1 MEKKTKLIT
10 EDNITMSDCLKAV
23 RSMRNCF
30 LCKQEHRNKDC
41 KKCIPQVVCDELNAA
56 VRMWFAFKKKQAAK
70 IEKIEKISKPEEKSS
85 GLEDINYDF

>member
-56 VRMWFAFKKKQAAK
+56 VRMWFAFKKTQAAK
-70 IEKIEKISKPEEKSS
+70 IENVSKSEEKNRSS
-85 GLEDINYDF
+85 DLDINYDF